1 MARQKLINLH
11 SSGTTVTSLYTGDDA
26 LVLGE
31 IAVQHVDGN
40 AKLHIRVSNDQ
51 GAMVASK
58 LASFIDESAI
68 NKKISDAVEGV
79 SSDVDALEQKLGSG
93 FTSTNTVAK
102 AIQDEAAARA
112 SGDTELEDAISA
124 LTDALSAET
133 IAREAT
139 DSRLSA
145 ETRDREAADLLID
158 GRLDTAESDIASVQA
173 KLSGITGTVKEYVDN
188 TVSAITDAL
197 DSVEAATPADGDL
210 ASISVSQKANR
221 KQTIGVSLT
230 VVDVSASSASNKGLA
245 EASDVKSVTDG
256 LKRSIE
262 SAAGNIRTLQDQ
274 LTGFDSSAS
283 SVINYVNNAVSTAIA
298 SVYKVKGSVATYG
311 DLPVSGQSVGDVYNV
326 IAAYSTYPAGT
337 NWVWTGT
344 EWDALG
350 GTIDLSPYMLVSDFN
365 TYSATTKTAIE
376 GIEGRVSTLE
386 TGLSAETTAR
396 ENADN
401 AINAKF
407 GEGISSS
414 STVASKIS
422 AEATARENEDSRLN
436 NLITAETQAR
446 ETAINGLTGTTTKL
460 RQDLDGE
467 IARATSAETSLRNS
481 IDAEVSAR
489 TSADTEL
496 RSSISSANTQV
507 AQLRTD
513 LSDEISARTSADT
526 QLRTS
531 INSAVQ
537 DITDIKSQLGSGFT
551 TTSVT
556 EQLAAVKSTADS
568 AVQSVAV
575 ANNDK
580 NLITAT
586 KSGTTV
592 TLNFDNMVIDCGT
605 Y

>member
-26 LVLGE
+26 LELGE
-31 IAVQHVDGN
+31 IAVQHVDGK

-51 GAMVASK
+51 GAIVASK

-68 NKKISDAVEGV
+68 DKKISTAVGGV
-79 SSDVDALEQKLGSG
+79 SSDVDALKEALGAG
-93 FTSTNTVAK
+93 FDLTHTVAK
-102 AIQDEAAARA
+102 AIQDEAAARE
-112 SGDTELEDAISA
+112 SGDTELQTDISL
-124 LTDALSAET
+124 LTETLSAET
-133 IAREAT
+133 VAREAT
-139 DSRLSA
+139 DARLSA

-210 ASISVSQKANR
+210 ASISVSQKTNR

-230 VVDVSASSASNKGLA
+230 VVDVSASSVSNKGLA
-245 EASDVKSVTDG
+245 EASDVKSVTDALDG
-256 LKRSIE
+256 RLDTAENKLDTIQ
-262 SAAGNIRTLQDQ
+262 GQ
-274 LTGFDSSAS
+274 LTGFDSSTS
-283 SVINYVNNAVSTAIA
+283 SVINYVDNAVSTAIA

-311 DLPVSGQSVGDVYNV
+311 DLPESGQSVGDVYNV

-365 TYSATTKTAIE
+365 TYSAATKTKIE

-386 TGLSAETTAR
+386 TGLSTETTAR

-436 NLITAETQAR
+436 NLITAETKTRKDDVA
-446 ETAINGLTGTTTKL
+446 EVSAATGTL
-460 RQDLDGE
+460 RQDIDNE
-467 IARATSAETSLRNS
+467 ITRATSAETSLRNS

-537 DITDIKSQLGSGFT
+537 DITDIKSQLGTGFKVS
-551 TTSVT
+551 SVT
-556 EQLAAVKSTADS
+556 EQLAAVKTTADS

-575 ANNDK
+575 ANTGT

>member
-26 LVLGE
+26 LELGE
-31 IAVQHVDGN
+31 IAVQHVDGK

-51 GAMVASK
+51 GAIVASK

-68 NKKISDAVEGV
+68 DKKISTAVGGV
-79 SSDVDALEQKLGSG
+79 SSDVDALKEALGAG
-93 FTSTNTVAK
+93 FDLTHTVAK
-102 AIQDEAAARA
+102 AIQDEAAARE
-112 SGDTELEDAISA
+112 SGDTKLQTDISL
-124 LTDALSAET
+124 LTETLSAET
-133 IAREAT
+133 VAREAT
-139 DSRLSA
+139 DARLSA

-210 ASISVSQKANR
+210 ASISVSQKTNR

-230 VVDVSASSASNKGLA
+230 VVDVSASSVSNKGLA
-245 EASDVKSVTDG
+245 EASDVKSVTDALDG
-256 LKRSIE
+256 RLDTAENKLDTIQ
-262 SAAGNIRTLQDQ
+262 GQ
-274 LTGFDSSAS
+274 LTGFDSSTS
-283 SVINYVNNAVSTAIA
+283 SVINYVDNAVSTAIA

-311 DLPVSGQSVGDVYNV
+311 DLPESGQSVGDVYNV

-365 TYSATTKTAIE
+365 TYSAATKTEIE

-386 TGLSAETTAR
+386 TGLSTETTAR

-436 NLITAETQAR
+436 NLITAETKTRKDDVA
-446 ETAINGLTGTTTKL
+446 EVSAATGTL
-460 RQDLDGE
+460 RQDIDNE
-467 IARATSAETSLRNS
+467 ITRATSAETSLRNS

-537 DITDIKSQLGSGFT
+537 DITDIKSQLGTGFKVS
-551 TTSVT
+551 SVT
-556 EQLAAVKSTADS
+556 EQLAAVKTTADS

-575 ANNDK
+575 ANTGT